1 MEEVVRGYVLQRYG
15 DASAMSLREVP
26 EPEAG
31 PGQVLVRVHAAG
43 LNPIDYKVREGKV
56 RLINRLRL
64 PLVAGS
70 ELSGV
75 VTRTGPGVARFAAG
89 DRVFARLDKTMLGA
103 FADYAAVD
111 EHLLAAVPDE
121 LDLGQAAGMPL
132 AGLTALQA
140 LRDELGVGPGGRLYI
155 SGGAGGVGTMAI
167 QIAKW
172 LGAEVATTASGRG
185 VELVRELGADHVV
198 DYKKE
203 KAGDVL
209 NGYDYAFDLIGGD
222 ELSEAFRVV
231 KPGGTVVSIAAVPEP
246 TTARRD
252 LGRGPLLAAL
262 FWLASAAV
270 RRQAGS
276 RRISYRYL
284 LMHPS
289 GADLEVLAGLAQR
302 GALSVTV
309 DRVFPFS
316 QIPDAFAYLEKGRA
330 KGKVIVEMAA

>member
-1 MEEVVRGYVLQRYG
+1 MRGYVLQRYG

-31 PGQVLVRVHAAG
+31 PGRVLVQVHAAG
-43 LNPIDYKVREGKV
+43 LNPVDYKIREGRM
-56 RLINRLRL
+56 RLVNPLRL

-75 VTRTGPGVARFAAG
+75 VIRTGPGVTRFVPG
-89 DRVFARLDKTMLGA
+89 DRVLARVDKSTLGA
-103 FADYAAVD
+103 FAEYAAVD
-111 EHLLAAVPDE
+111 EHLLAKVPDA
-121 LDLGQAAGMPL
+121 LDLRQAAGMPL

-140 LRDELGVGPGGRLYI
+140 LRDRLGVRPGGRLYI

-167 QIAKW
+167 QVARW

-185 VELVRELGADHVV
+185 IELVTKLGADHVV

-209 NGYDYAFDLIGGD
+209 HGYDYAFDLIGGD

-231 KPGGTVVSIAAVPEP
+231 KPGGTVVSIAGVPEP
-246 TTARRD
+246 STARQD

-262 FWLASAAV
+262 FWLASIGVRGQAR
-270 RRQAGS
+270 RRQV
-276 RRISYRYL
+276 SYRYL

-289 GADLEVLAGLAQR
+289 GTDLEVLAGLAQR
-302 GALSVTV
+302 RQLRVSV

-316 QIPDAFAYLEKGRA
+316 QIPEAFAYLERGRA
-330 KGKVIVEMAA
+330 KGKVIVEMTA